1 MCILSAMLT
10 ELMHAA
16 SLKGKRSSTIPP
28 LQLYPTNP
36 LCLSDGNTTDR
47 ELTGDRAVGIHC
59 GHQLTASAGDDT
71 AVREP
76 WSLKEGLRRDW
87 CKLCAKTILEVKL
100 CNFSC
105 DHIQV

>member
-36 LCLSDGNTTDR
+36 LCLSDGDTTDR